1 MSLRVAVQ
9 SVVEK
14 MKADNGHFALVL
26 EKYIALL
33 EMALLAT
40 EMEQPTS
47 PPKNM
52 LMPGIQ
58 QMKMQEEA
66 EITVAKKLLRE
77 IGNREEVAGA
87 SMTQAV
93 GGSSDGDYID
103 IDPQMPVGAKTFV
116 VNQVYQLRADG
127 KLYYMEEDTKKI
139 QEERQG
145 AKKIPILTTS

>member
-9 SVVEK
+9 TVVDK
-14 MKADNGHFALVL
+14 MKADNGHFASVL

-40 EMEQPTS
+40 EEKWPAS
-47 PPKNM
+47 PPKEM

-77 IGNREEVAGA
+77 IGI
-87 SMTQAV
+87 AV
-93 GGSSDGDYID
+93 S
-103 IDPQMPVGAKTFV
+103 
-116 VNQVYQLRADG
+116 
-127 KLYYMEEDTKKI
+127 
-139 QEERQG
+139 
-145 AKKIPILTTS
+145 